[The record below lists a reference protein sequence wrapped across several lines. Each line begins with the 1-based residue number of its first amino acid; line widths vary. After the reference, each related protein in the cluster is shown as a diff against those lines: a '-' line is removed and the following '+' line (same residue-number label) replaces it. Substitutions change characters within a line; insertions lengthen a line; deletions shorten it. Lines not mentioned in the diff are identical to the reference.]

1 MPVPA
6 RQNEYF
12 IVSIIVVLNGVPNNG
27 QLSVITL
34 AVPEQLPYDLH
45 MFSVFLQ
52 VLMLLVQDQSL
63 EDLLILNVLV
73 MGRL

>member
-34 AVPEQLPYDLH
+34 AVPEPT
-45 MFSVFLQ
+45 S
-52 VLMLLVQDQSL
+52 
-63 EDLLILNVLV
+63 I
-73 MGRL
+73 